1 MSRSPVDIVA
11 LVCMNLAQ
19 GGRYADARVLAEA
32 LVAKAPD
39 DARAHALLAFS
50 RWRGAAADLREVDAR
65 ACERLGLESLADAIR
80 RLAQATGG
88 RTEPSGGGSTRP
100 R

>member
-1 MSRSPVDIVA
+1 MSRSPIEIVA

-39 DARAHALLAFS
+39 DARYRALLAFC
-50 RWRGAAADLREVDAR
+50 RWRGAASDLQEDDAR
-65 ACERLGLESLADAIR
+65 ACEQAGLVSLADPIR
-80 RLAQATGG
+80 RLAQA
-88 RTEPSGGGSTRP
+88 SGGPTRP